1 MGSACG
7 NEALGLADWLLAGW
21 PGAVTFPEPSRG
33 SLAPAAGG
41 MSWLPQG
48 PRRVI
53 YAVLPAPF
61 TVPLTT
67 APGGGQG
74 TGAGKHVRGV
84 THSPGIID
92 SCPLPGS
99 PHVGP

>member
-7 NEALGLADWLLAGW
+7 NEALGLADWPLAGW

-84 THSPGIID
+84 THSPGNY
-92 SCPLPGS
+92 
-99 PHVGP
+99 